1 MVRSAAC
8 RRAHATVTR
17 RAADWTCRSAVRA
30 GVMKTIGV
38 VMKIAIEINVFG
50 ENISKVV
57 EYPGTPSSQG
67 EVIQWLMSQT
77 DYKWADY
84 EHAPQGDRLMYNY
97 QEGTIN

>member
-1 MVRSAAC
+1 
-8 RRAHATVTR
+8 
-17 RAADWTCRSAVRA
+17 
-30 GVMKTIGV
+30 
-38 VMKIAIEINVFG
+38 MKIAIEINVFG

-84 EHAPQGDRLMYNY
+84 EHAPQGDRLLYNY
-97 QEGTIN
+97 RDGAIN